1 MSAPLVIDADR
12 CPPVTAILAETLPPE
27 PGGCTA
33 DPLWAAPMG
42 TLIHYRILSS
52 LAPGALPEPD
62 LDLPTDADEI
72 ADRAVEIWTAFVAG
86 FGLVIGH
93 PREVEVVRA
102 SAGLG
107 YAGAPDLVAPINGV
121 RTLVEIKV
129 AAYAGRFAARL
140 QAGAYYGLIDPKP
153 DFGLIVA
160 IDPYAERP
168 RASYVWLDR
177 HALRGSFQAFLECA
191 RCYHREHLPVFDPD
205 AGWRA

>member
-72 ADRAVEIWTAFVAG
+72 ADRAVEIWDDLVAR
-86 FGLVIGH
+86 LAIMIGH

-107 YAGAPDLVAPINGV
+107 YAGAPDLVAPVNGIP
-121 RTLVEIKV
+121 TIVEIKV

-140 QAGAYYGLIDPKP
+140 QAGAYYGLLDPKP
-153 DFGLIVA
+153 AGALIVA
-160 IDPYAERP
+160 IDPYAPVP
-168 RASYVWLDR
+168 RASCVWLDR
-177 HALRGSFQAFLECA
+177 HDLCGCFAAFLDCA
-191 RCYHREHLPVFDPD
+191 RRYHRDHLPVFDPD
-205 AGWRA
+205 TGWRA